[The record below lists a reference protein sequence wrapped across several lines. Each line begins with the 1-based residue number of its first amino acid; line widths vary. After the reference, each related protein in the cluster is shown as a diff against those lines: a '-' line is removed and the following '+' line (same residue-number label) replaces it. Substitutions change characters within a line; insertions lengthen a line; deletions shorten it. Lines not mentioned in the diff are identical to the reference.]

1 MQKTQRYLANNK
13 IIVIANITGFIT
25 EYRPVY
31 SRTLQVYR
39 GIDNTLYFEV
49 KNHDQ
54 KPVSL
59 LGYTPK
65 LLVFD
70 ENNVLIL
77 EKSGTILDD
86 VITRSTAS
94 AQSSLGPTLQFAST
108 SGIEIGQ
115 TVTGNGIKSNT
126 LVASFS
132 ANSITFNKDTS
143 TLIASGTELTFQTSS
158 KKGVF
163 TVVLTE
169 GELLQIQ
176 QQYVK
181 YVIYLVNNIGS
192 KTLTYTTD
200 HFDAEGIMYVNGN
213 ALPGPLESYQ
223 VGALTADS
231 QSPTE
236 WYSEVIDAQPAL
248 NGNSALHTIAFY
260 TDQYNGDII
269 IQGTLENQITLN
281 TFWADIT
288 TLSFTGNET
297 EPVPTNFNGVY
308 NYFRIKATSSPAD
321 KITKILVRN

>member
-1 MQKTQRYLANNK
+1 MQKSQRYLANNK
-13 IIVIANITGFIT
+13 IIVIANTVGFIT

-54 KPVSL
+54 KNLSL

-77 EKSGTILDD
+77 EKSGTVLDD
-86 VITRSTAS
+86 VITRSTAAS
-94 AQSSLGPTLQFAST
+94 QTAIGKTLTFSSV
-108 SGIEIGQ
+108 SGLEIGQ

-126 LVASFS
+126 LIS
-132 ANSITFNKDTS
+132 SISGLNVNLNKDTS
-143 TLIASGTELTFQTSS
+143 IIIGSGTEITFQTAS

-169 GELLQIQ
+169 NELLQIQ

-181 YVIYLVNNIGS
+181 YVVYLVNNIGA
-192 KTLTYTTD
+192 KTLTYSTD
-200 HFDAEGIMYVNGN
+200 HFDAQGIMYVNGN

-231 QSPTE
+231 QSPDK
-236 WYSEVIDAQPAL
+236 WYSEVIDAQPSL
-248 NGNSALHTIAFY
+248 NGNTALHTVAIY
-260 TDQYNGDII
+260 TNGYDGDVV
-269 IQGTLENQITLN
+269 IQGTLENQVTLN
-281 TFWADIT
+281 TFWADID
-288 TLSFTGNET
+288 TLTFAGNET
-297 EPVPTNFNGVY
+297 EPVPVNFNGVY